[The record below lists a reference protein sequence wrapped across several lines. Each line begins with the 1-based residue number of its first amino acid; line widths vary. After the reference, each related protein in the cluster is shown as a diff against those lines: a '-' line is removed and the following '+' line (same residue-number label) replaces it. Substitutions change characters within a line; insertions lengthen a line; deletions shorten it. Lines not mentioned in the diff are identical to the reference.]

1 MNMMVE
7 EWGGKYQ
14 SHDISAKEGTNIDL
28 LLEKILLE
36 AEILDLKANAAK
48 KALGVVLEAS
58 LEKGRGYVTKIL
70 VQTGTLHNGDPILSG
85 EYAGKVKAMFNERGK
100 KIKEAGPSTPV
111 LVLGL
116 NGAPQ
121 AGETFKVTKDDSE
134 AKSLAA
140 KRGQINREQAN
151 RARKRISLDEI
162 GRRLALGTFKELN
175 LIVKGDF
182 DGSVEALS
190 DSLIKLSVE
199 SIQVN
204 GKRLREALN
213 KKGVKFVIGFFDEDI
228 HLSTDI
234 KSNEAHYHFVL
245 SKLHE
250 VLNSERKE
258 KKSSLA
264 KTIHQIAETAHRRS
278 LVILFTDMFDNM
290 SEFDKVLSALQH
302 LKHNKH
308 EVVLFH
314 VLDKSQE
321 IELDFEN
328 RPYIFIDKET
338 NEQIKLNPTQ
348 VQEQYKTKAS
358 DFSQEVQNK
367 CLSYKINYVDSDI
380 NDGYNAIL
388 LQYLIKRSKMLR

>member
-1 MNMMVE
+1 VALHLSE
-7 EWGGKYQ
+7 FQQLKG
-14 SHDISAKEGTNIDL
+14 
-28 LLEKILLE
+28 
-36 AEILDLKANAAK
+36 LDLFANQVAEGFITGLHKSPFHGFSVEFAEHRLYNTGESTK
-48 KALGVVLEAS
+48 HIDWKLFARSDKLFVKRYEEETNLRCSILIDTSSSMYFGKNS
-58 LEKGRGYVTKIL
+58 SSTKIGFAL
-70 VQTGTLHNGDPILSG
+70 HAAATLTNLL
-85 EYAGKVKAMFNERGK
+85 K
-100 KIKEAGPSTPV
+100 KQRDAFG
-111 LVLGL
+111 
-116 NGAPQ
+116 
-121 AGETFKVTKDDSE
+121 VT
-134 AKSLAA
+134 
-140 KRGQINREQAN
+140 
-151 RARKRISLDEI
+151 
-162 GRRLALGTFKELN
+162 
-175 LIVKGDF
+175 
-182 DGSVEALS
+182 
-190 DSLIKLSVE
+190 
-199 SIQVN
+199 
-204 GKRLREALN
+204 
-213 KKGVKFVIGFFDEDI
+213 FFDEDI

-264 KTIHQIAETAHRRS
+264 QTIHQIAETAHRRS

-338 NEQIKLNPTQ
+338 YEQIKLNPTQ

-358 DFSQEVQNK
+358 AFSKEVKNK
-367 CLSYKINYVDSDI
+367 CLSYKIDYVDSDI